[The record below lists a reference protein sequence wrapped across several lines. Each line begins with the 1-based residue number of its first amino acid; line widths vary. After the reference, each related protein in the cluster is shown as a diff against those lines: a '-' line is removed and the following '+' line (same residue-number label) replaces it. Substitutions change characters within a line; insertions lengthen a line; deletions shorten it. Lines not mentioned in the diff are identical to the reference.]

1 MSEILEKINE
11 LYHLSKWSVQKDFID
26 NLVITD
32 VHEWLFKINSMFN
45 NIPTD
50 RKDKFYYLI
59 DRLSIDI
66 SDISLLCKLSK
77 TRNYIVNLSINN
89 FTSNSLLKYL
99 QNNKVYDYTKFSTV
113 KFDIEDVKSL
123 LQNKEVQNGEFLSN
137 YVLNALII

>member
-1 MSEILEKINE
+1 MGI
-11 LYHLSKWSVQKDFID
+11 VQKDLIG

-32 VHEWLFKINSMFN
+32 VHKRIFKINSMFN

-77 TRNYIVNLSINN
+77 TRNYIINRNINN

-99 QNNKVYDYTKFSTV
+99 ENNKVYDYTKFSTV

>member
-77 TRNYIVNLSINN
+77 TRNYIINRNINN

-99 QNNKVYDYTKFSTV
+99 ENNKDM
-113 KFDIEDVKSL
+113 
-123 LQNKEVQNGEFLSN
+123 
-137 YVLNALII
+137 IIKT

>member
-1 MSEILEKINE
+1 MGI
-11 LYHLSKWSVQKDFID
+11 VQKDLIG

-32 VHEWLFKINSMFN
+32 VHKRIFKINSMFN

-66 SDISLLCKLSK
+66 SDISLICKLSNIN
-77 TRNYIVNLSINN
+77 NYIINRNINN

-99 QNNKVYDYTKFSTV
+99 ENNKVYDYTKFSTV

>member
-1 MSEILEKINE
+1 MGI
-11 LYHLSKWSVQKDFID
+11 VQKDLIG

-32 VHEWLFKINSMFN
+32 VHKRIFKINSMFN

-99 QNNKVYDYTKFSTV
+99 ENNKVYDYTKFSTV

>member
-66 SDISLLCKLSK
+66 SDISLICKLSK

-99 QNNKVYDYTKFSTV
+99 ENNKVYDYTKFSTV
-113 KFDIEDVKSL
+113 KFDIEDVKRM
-123 LQNKEVQNGEFLSN
+123 LQNKKVQNREFLSN
-137 YVLNALII
+137 YVLKHS

>member
-77 TRNYIVNLSINN
+77 TRNYIINRNINN

-99 QNNKVYDYTKFSTV
+99 ENNKDMIIKTQYS

-123 LQNKEVQNGEFLSN
+123 LQNKKVQKRDFLSN

>member
-66 SDISLLCKLSK
+66 SDISLICKLSNIN
-77 TRNYIVNLSINN
+77 NYIINRNINN

-99 QNNKVYDYTKFSTV
+99 ENNKDMIIKTQYS

-123 LQNKEVQNGEFLSN
+123 LQHKKIQKRDFLSN

>member
-1 MSEILEKINE
+1 MGI
-11 LYHLSKWSVQKDFID
+11 VQKYLIG
-26 NLVITD
+26 NLVITN
-32 VHEWLFKINSMFN
+32 VHKRIFKINSMFN

-50 RKDKFYYLI
+50 GKDKFYYLI

-99 QNNKVYDYTKFSTV
+99 
-113 KFDIEDVKSL
+113 
-123 LQNKEVQNGEFLSN
+123 
-137 YVLNALII
+137 

>member
-77 TRNYIVNLSINN
+77 TRNYIINRNINN

-99 QNNKVYDYTKFSTV
+99 ENNKDMIIKIQYSKFN
-113 KFDIEDVKSL
+113 IEDVKRIL
-123 LQNKEVQNGEFLSN
+123 RNKKVQNREFLSN
-137 YVLNALII
+137 YVLNAPIV

>member
-99 QNNKVYDYTKFSTV
+99 ENNKVYDYTKFSTV

>member
-77 TRNYIVNLSINN
+77 TRNYIINRNINN

-99 QNNKVYDYTKFSTV
+99 ENNKDMIIKTQYS

-123 LQNKEVQNGEFLSN
+123 LQHKKIQKRDFLSN

>member
-1 MSEILEKINE
+1 MGI
-11 LYHLSKWSVQKDFID
+11 VQKDLIG

-32 VHEWLFKINSMFN
+32 VHKRIFKINSMFN

-77 TRNYIVNLSINN
+77 TRNYIINRNINN

-99 QNNKVYDYTKFSTV
+99 ENNKVYDYTKFSTV
-113 KFDIEDVKSL
+113 KFDIEDVKRM
-123 LQNKEVQNGEFLSN
+123 LQNKKVQNREFLSN
-137 YVLNALII
+137 YVLKHS

>member
-66 SDISLLCKLSK
+66 SDISLICKLSNIN
-77 TRNYIVNLSINN
+77 NYIVNRNINN

-99 QNNKVYDYTKFSTV
+99 ENNKDMIIKTQYS

-123 LQNKEVQNGEFLSN
+123 LQHKKIQKRDFLSN

>member
-1 MSEILEKINE
+1 MGI
-11 LYHLSKWSVQKDFID
+11 VQKDLIG

-32 VHEWLFKINSMFN
+32 VHKRIFKINSMFN

-77 TRNYIVNLSINN
+77 TRNYIINRNINN

-99 QNNKVYDYTKFSTV
+99 ENNKDM
-113 KFDIEDVKSL
+113 
-123 LQNKEVQNGEFLSN
+123 
-137 YVLNALII
+137 IIKT